1 MPRARGQGRGGGRVR
16 PHQRGDVSAA
26 SAFYELALQCCS
38 SKVEIGKTILIKVE
52 GYAKV
57 AEVEC
62 VEENLSMDVTSVETG
77 EERTVQEKDVL
88 LWVQEPDPNHLQERI
103 LLNLTRCLLQLA
115 EVTSLPQQ
123 HRPLYLRSAVLGCTL
138 VLALAEFYK
147 TKESDEKEATL
158 TEKTSL
164 LLRSQAYSSMNK
176 FPHAMADAKRLMTL
190 DPQHNEGRKWLQS
203 LEHQKIQNKKTDK
216 RLSKEVSRWVQTS
229 MKETVISEGNHQQL
243 QQDTSPSSSH
253 VSPTTK
259 SFNSTPWLALALVLI
274 LAWTIQKHL

>member
-1 MPRARGQGRGGGRVR
+1 MPRARGQGRGGGRVC

-147 TKESDEKEATL
+147 TKDSDEKEATS

-164 LLRSQAYSSMNK
+164 LLRSQAYSNMNK
-176 FPHAMADAKRLMTL
+176 FPHAMADAKGLMTL
-190 DPQHNEGRKWLQS
+190 DP
-203 LEHQKIQNKKTDK
+203 
-216 RLSKEVSRWVQTS
+216 
-229 MKETVISEGNHQQL
+229 
-243 QQDTSPSSSH
+243 
-253 VSPTTK
+253 
-259 SFNSTPWLALALVLI
+259 
-274 LAWTIQKHL
+274 